1 MGATSIWIVGSRR
14 VHVVFLKHTFST
26 GIGEQGAGGSQSI
39 IVQDDEHRSKQQQR
53 TRARSGRHVL
63 LSTAPRAS
71 RMQLASSHRRTAAPQ
86 PAHRRIRACLP
97 TRTRHGSGLTAACA
111 RPSHCQ
117 KHNEKDC
124 PPGSPQE
131 YRSAF
136 QKRGSGSGFGM
147 VASDG
152 LGAIYGNQLR
162 RR

>member
-1 MGATSIWIVGSRR
+1 MDRR
-14 VHVVFLKHTFST
+14 EQKSPCCFPETHFLNR
-26 GIGEQGAGGSQSI
+26 
-39 IVQDDEHRSKQQQR
+39 DW
-53 TRARSGRHVL
+53 RARGGWKSINNSAGRRAQKQATTTHA
-63 LSTAPRAS
+63 SEEWAPRSFEHSTPGITHAT
-71 RMQLASSHRRTAAPQ
+71 RILSHRRTAAPQ